1 VELKPVGTNELIN
14 YQTGRKEK
22 FKHFSINDLMIN
34 HEFATPHAGFALR
47 FLNDKSNGY
56 FVEIGACHWKEN
68 NNTYL
73 LEKEFNWNGV
83 AIDIEKHFADEY
95 NFNRKNFCIHGDGM
109 SFNWDKYFQENNF
122 PKRIDFLQIDIDK
135 TPKYANLF
143 ALLNMPLARYRFST
157 MAIEHCANI
166 DPSLSRMR
174 EIQREILFSYGY
186 MLVASGYDE
195 DWWIDSELGISE
207 SEYNSISRDTWVG
220 KFI

>member
-1 VELKPVGTNELIN
+1 
-14 YQTGRKEK
+14 
-22 FKHFSINDLMIN
+22 
-34 HEFATPHAGFALR
+34 
-47 FLNDKSNGY
+47 
-56 FVEIGACHWKEN
+56 
-68 NNTYL
+68 
-73 LEKEFNWNGV
+73 
-83 AIDIEKHFADEY
+83 
-95 NFNRKNFCIHGDGM
+95 
-109 SFNWDKYFQENNF
+109 
-122 PKRIDFLQIDIDK
+122 
-135 TPKYANLF
+135 
-143 ALLNMPLARYRFST
+143 